1 MEGTHAVGR
10 QPFMPDSTLS
20 RRSVALHARLAKYPS
35 GNHKIIPRI
44 VISNAALIAEILWI
58 WACVDSPD
66 RDDEPKAISGSN
78 FATTPCVHQ
87 RNVALRSHQGGIG
100 F

>member
-20 RRSVALHARLAKYPS
+20 RRSAALHARLAKYPS

-44 VISNAALIAEILWI
+44 KFEKRE
-58 WACVDSPD
+58 DS
-66 RDDEPKAISGSN
+66 RRRQIITVNLYSGSQPLKLDFIADLLGCGRSRPN
-78 FATTPCVHQ
+78 LESGSAATSLTAGC
-87 RNVALRSHQGGIG
+87 
-100 F
+100 